1 MSGPEL
7 KRCFECGATYPVDA
21 IACPSDQTP
30 LCFDTVGRRWKV
42 QSLIGLRPGGA
53 VFEATHLIHG
63 TRAAIDLLPGSNARE
78 VDFEARMQKQLQ
90 ALRLLDKHKNILPL
104 IEDGTERDG
113 SRFYVTELL
122 TGRRLSDVLAAARK
136 QQPAGDATAAGPA
149 LLDPSFAAQ
158 LVRPLAALLSTT
170 HRIGVGHGAID
181 ATQVYLQGEG
191 KPPASLNEVSA
202 VRLHGLMAIG
212 MGPVLREAVAADLR
226 ALCVLVAE
234 LVTGRPPSTEVEVLR
249 REIPAAI
256 SGPVGSLVLR
266 GLGAGEAAP
275 FASADELQRALAA
288 AASVGASLE
297 PESGPEPTP
306 RPLSAPS
313 LPSLPPEFRASA
325 PGRSLPSVRVTS
337 QHAALPLTPVVQG
350 PVRSGLTGELRQVS
364 ILDLMREREQSGLPG
379 GFTDVVEVNTP
390 AAPVPPKLDDED
402 DESSP
407 SIQVESAPS
416 SAPPV
421 EEPAS
426 AAPATGAPTPGPSPA
441 PSSNTPAFVPN
452 LTAPAPAPVAPS
464 GRSGRDVAPP
474 SAISARSPSP
484 PPSARPPSEPP
495 APSPVAAASAH
506 SPARPVEPPVAAPA
520 PEPAVTPAAAPPV
533 PVAPSALSL
542 PVGGKDLPRWVWVVI
557 LAAVGLLAIGAGLLS
572 P

>member
-7 KRCFECGATYPVDA
+7 KRCFECGATYPVDVLS
-21 IACPSDQTP
+21 CPSDKTP

-78 VDFEARMQKQLQ
+78 VDFEARMAKQLQ

-122 TGRRLSDVLAAARK
+122 TCRRLSDVLVAAKGQKAG
-136 QQPAGDATAAGPA
+136 GDATAGGPA

-158 LVRPLAALLSTT
+158 LIRPLAALLSTT
-170 HRIGVGHGAID
+170 HRIGVGHGTID
-181 ATQVYLQGEG
+181 ATQVYLQGED
-191 KPPASLNEVSA
+191 KPPASLNEVSS

-226 ALCVLVAE
+226 ALCVLVVE
-234 LVTGRPPSTEVEVLR
+234 LVTGRPPSADVEVLR
-249 REIPAAI
+249 REIPDSI
-256 SGPVGSLVLR
+256 KGPVGFLVLR
-266 GLGAGEAAP
+266 GLGAAEAAP
-275 FASADELQRALAA
+275 FANADELQRALAA
-288 AASVGASLE
+288 AASVGANLE
-297 PESGPEPTP
+297 PASAIQPELTP
-306 RPLSAPS
+306 RPMSAPS
-313 LPSLPPEFRASA
+313 LPSLPPEFRTGA
-325 PGRSLPSVRVTS
+325 PGRSLPPVRVTS

-364 ILDLMREREQSGLPG
+364 ILDLMREREQSGTPG

-390 AAPVPPKLDDED
+390 AAPAPPKVDDED

-416 SAPPV
+416 SAPVV
-421 EEPAS
+421 EAPAAAEPAPV
-426 AAPATGAPTPGPSPA
+426 APPA
-441 PSSNTPAFVPN
+441 PSSSTPVFVPN
-452 LTAPAPAPVAPS
+452 LAAPAPAPVAPS
-464 GRSGRDVAPP
+464 GRSGRDVPPP

-484 PPSARPPSEPP
+484 PPSVRPQPDPP
-495 APSPVAAASAH
+495 VPSPVPTASAH
-506 SPARPVEPPVAAPA
+506 SPARPVETPVSAPVPEPIVAPA
-520 PEPAVTPAAAPPV
+520 TAPPV
-533 PVAPSALSL
+533 PAVPSALSL

-557 LAAVGLLAIGAGLLS
+557 LATVGLLAIGAGLLT